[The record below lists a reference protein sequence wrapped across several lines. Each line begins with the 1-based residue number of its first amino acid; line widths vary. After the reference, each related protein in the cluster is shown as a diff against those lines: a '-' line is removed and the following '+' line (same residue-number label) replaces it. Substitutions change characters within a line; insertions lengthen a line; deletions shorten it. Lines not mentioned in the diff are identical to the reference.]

1 MHDPL
6 LIVLSAEEHL
16 EFSSMIREGILA
28 LEDLWKQAHDCGQ
41 GSNIT
46 TVEEFVFEIEVA
58 LDYWNL

>member
-1 MHDPL
+1 M
-6 LIVLSAEEHL
+6 LSAEEHL
-16 EFSSMIREGILA
+16 EFSSMVREGILA
-28 LEDLWKQAHDCGQ
+28 LEDLWKRAHDCGQ